1 MSGGVDSSTAAF
13 LMQQQGYDCAG
24 CTMKLY
30 TNEDAGLPED
40 GAAGT
45 EGKSCCT
52 LDDTEDA
59 RSVAFRLGMP
69 FYVFNYTDE
78 FRCRIIRDF
87 AETYLQGQTPNPCIN
102 CNRYL
107 KFGALL
113 ERARLLGYDK
123 LVTGHYARIRFD
135 GEKYHLLKGLD
146 PAKDQSYVLYCLTQ
160 EQLACLDFPLGGL
173 TKETV
178 RQIAEAQ
185 GFINA
190 HKRESQDICFVPDG
204 DYARV
209 IGAMT
214 GSVPPPGDFVDL
226 DGRVLGRHKGIIH
239 YTIGQR
245 KGLGLSLPAPL
256 YVCRIDVEKNQVVL
270 GPHEALF
277 ERKVTVRDVNWISG
291 TVPQEPLSVQAKLRY
306 RQPPAPATA
315 YPLPDGSVRL
325 VFEAPQRAVTPG
337 QAAVLYDGEEVLGG
351 GTIAAEPAGEKI

>member
-1 MSGGVDSSTAAF
+1 MSGGVDSSVAAY
-13 LMQQQGYDCAG
+13 LMQREGYDCAG

-30 TNEDAGLPED
+30 TNEDAGFSGDDASSP
-40 GAAGT
+40 G
-45 EGKSCCT
+45 GKTCCS

-78 FRCRIIRDF
+78 FRCRIIGRF
-87 AETYLQGQTPNPCIN
+87 TETYLKGQTPNPCID
-102 CNRYL
+102 CNRFM

-113 ERARLLGYDK
+113 ERAAVLGFDK

-135 GEKYHLLKGLD
+135 GETYHLLKGLD
-146 PAKDQSYVLYCLTQ
+146 PAKDQSYVLYTLTQ
-160 EQLACLDFPLGGL
+160 EQLAHLAFPLGDM
-173 TKETV
+173 TKEET
-178 RQIAEAQ
+178 RKIAEEQ
-185 GFINA
+185 GFLNA
-190 HKRESQDICFVPDG
+190 HKRDSQDICFVPDG

-209 IGAMT
+209 VESASGT
-214 GSVPPPGDFVDL
+214 VLPPGYFIGP

-256 YVCRIDVEKNQVVL
+256 YVCRIDVEKNQVIL

-277 ERKVTVRDVNWISG
+277 ADTVRVEDVNWIG
-291 TVPQEPLSVQAKLRY
+291 GKAPDGPLPVQAKLRY
-306 RQPPAPATA
+306 RQPPADATA
-315 YPLPDGSVRL
+315 LPQEDGSL
-325 VFEAPQRAVTPG
+325 LLHFENPQRAVTPG

-351 GTIAAEPAGEKI
+351 GTIAAEEPIR